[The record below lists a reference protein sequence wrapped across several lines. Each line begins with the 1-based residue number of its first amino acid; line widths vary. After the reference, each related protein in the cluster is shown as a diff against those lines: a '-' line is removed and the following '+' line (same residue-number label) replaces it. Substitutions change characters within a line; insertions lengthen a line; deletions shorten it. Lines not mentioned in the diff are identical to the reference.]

1 MADERVITV
10 EVGPLKAEL
19 TSDSSDLDNERSGQ
33 ESEASG
39 NLSALREGLDIWRF
53 T

>member
-19 TSDSSDLDNERSGQ
+19 TSDSQDLDNERSGQ
-33 ESEASG
+33 ESEAPDRP
-39 NLSALREGLDIWRF
+39 SALREGLDIG
-53 T
+53 